1 MSDFK
6 ISSGSKI
13 LCRELNTGKEYNGFF
28 YFDEKT
34 IKAEIC
40 SFDNSFYIK
49 EEKPIFLHSEN
60 NHVISLH
67 DNISS
72 PAGSCSRHIEPK
84 MVTHKQ
90 HIISNIAVVGHDKW
104 EKGDLIKRVTFSV
117 RHSDDFFKHK
127 ETYDK
132 YLEGW
137 KSDKKKGVKKFL
149 NFLPFK
155 KQEEDLPDVFL
166 LSVNGLNIRVRYHA
180 MYTAGFNEPREI
192 WPRIEIEL
200 DEAVNLYEYL
210 EPVECVVR
218 FLSLSLGVPLT
229 PSDFKICKLSFE
241 GMVKAVEASSYPGD
255 YAVQYVWP
263 ENDFRESDLWVGG
276 SLVRAYDDD
285 ELEALKNC
293 LTAWVSRYADWRK
306 ASIQMMRS
314 LALNG
319 EISADRLLA
328 ACKWFE
334 EIPLT
339 KSENAITDEHIQEIA
354 DIAAEKA
361 SSLGYGND
369 IGKRISGSLKS
380 IKTETHENRFTR
392 LINLIDEKLS
402 LNFSKEEFVA
412 HLMKAQSFRGKVAHG
427 HFSPADEEE
436 FRAFSKSIYAMEAL
450 CFLLTSYEL
459 PINDEGKERI
469 RNNPFMKNYR
479 LS

>member
-1 MSDFK
+1 M
-6 ISSGSKI
+6 I
-13 LCRELNTGKEYNGFF
+13 
-28 YFDEKT
+28 
-34 IKAEIC
+34 
-40 SFDNSFYIK
+40 
-49 EEKPIFLHSEN
+49 
-60 NHVISLH
+60 
-67 DNISS
+67 
-72 PAGSCSRHIEPK
+72 
-84 MVTHKQ
+84 THKQ
-90 HIISNIAVVGHDKW
+90 HIISNTAVLGHDRW
-104 EKGDLIKRVTFSV
+104 EEGDLIKRVSFV
-117 RHSDDFFKHK
+117 VNHSDDLLKNRGVFDR
-127 ETYDK
+127 YIQDK
-132 YLEGW
+132 FSEDCPSEIFSISVEGL
-137 KSDKKKGVKKFL
+137 KIGV
-149 NFLPFK
+149 
-155 KQEEDLPDVFL
+155 
-166 LSVNGLNIRVRYHA
+166 SYCA
-180 MYTAGFNEPREI
+180 TYTAEFNEPRDI
-192 WPRIEIEL
+192 WPCIEIEF
-200 DEAVNLYEYL
+200 DEAVSLYEYL
-210 EPVECVVR
+210 EHVECMVR
-218 FLSLSLGVPLT
+218 FLSLSLGVPLI
-229 PSDFKICKLSFE
+229 PSNFKICRLSFE
-241 GMVKAVEASSYPGD
+241 DMVKAVEASSYPGD

-263 ENDFRESDLWVGG
+263 ETDFRESDLWVGG

-293 LTAWVSRYADWRK
+293 LTAWISRYADWRK

-319 EISADRLLA
+319 VISADRLLA

-354 DIAAEKA
+354 GIAAEKA
-361 SSLGYGND
+361 SSLGYGNE

-392 LINLIDEKLS
+392 LINLIDEKLN

-450 CFLLTSYEL
+450 CFLLTSHEL
-459 PINDEGKERI
+459 PINNDGKERI